1 MKEMS
6 QQNRFRY
13 ANQFVGVL
21 VLLTALIFGMA
32 FVFSGQVREW
42 LDPGGRLKVILPS
55 DGLFGLS
62 EGDAVEVL
70 GTKAGKVIRITISPD
85 EQMYAEVQIQSDMK
99 AFVRRDSTAVI
110 RKQYGV
116 AGDSFLYISRGFGEP
131 LDWKYAVITAV
142 AERAPTE
149 SIGKILDEV
158 RAKVFPIL
166 DDTQQAIRLFLAVV
180 RELQDPEGNMQQL
193 FANLNAI
200 SGKISRGE
208 GTVGR
213 LLSED
218 TLIKEVEALIS
229 QLNENIARFEPLF
242 NDLTTTVGNV
252 SKISAKFNKQS
263 QDLPEISLKLKETL
277 VSVKAVMDDLSR
289 TTPQLPRIAENMGDA
304 TDSIPVLMLQ
314 TQQVMAELEQL
325 IKQLQSSWLLGGKAG
340 QKSRVS
346 TRISPL
352 EVRP

>member
-1 MKEMS
+1 MS
-6 QQNRFRY
+6 LTYQHTRFRY
-13 ANQFVGVL
+13 ANQSVGVF
-21 VLLTALIFGMA
+21 VILTVIIFGAA
-32 FVFSGQVREW
+32 FLFSGQVREW
-42 LDPGGRLKVILPS
+42 LDPGERIKVILPS
-55 DGLFGLS
+55 EGLFGLS
-62 EGDAVEVL
+62 EGAEVHIL
-70 GTKAGKVIRITISPD
+70 GTKAGKVIRIVISPD
-85 EQMYAEVQIQSDMK
+85 QQMHADVQIQSDMK

-116 AGDSFLYISRGFGEP
+116 AGDSFLYISRGLGEP
-131 LDWKYAVITAV
+131 LDWDYAVITAV

-149 SIGKILDEV
+149 SLGEILEDV
-158 RAKVFPIL
+158 RNKVFPIL
-166 DDTQQAIRLFLAVV
+166 DDTQQAIRVFLTVV
-180 RELQDPEGNMQQL
+180 KELQDPEGNMQQL
-193 FANLNAI
+193 FANLNTI

-218 TLIKEVEALIS
+218 TLIKEMEALIS
-229 QLNENIARFEPLF
+229 QLSENIARLGPLF
-242 NDLTTTVGNV
+242 DGLETTVGNV
-252 SKISAKFNKQS
+252 SKISAKINKQS
-263 QDLPEISLKLKETL
+263 KDLPEISLKLKEVL
-277 VSVKAVMDDLSR
+277 VSVKAVMDDLGR

-325 IKQLQSSWLLGGKAG
+325 LKQLQSNWLLGGKAG

>member
-1 MKEMS
+1 LTY
-6 QQNRFRY
+6 QHTRYRY
-13 ANQFVGVL
+13 ANQAVGVF
-21 VLLTALIFGMA
+21 VILTVIIFGAA
-32 FVFSGQVREW
+32 FLFSGQVREW
-42 LDPGGRLKVILPS
+42 LDPGERLKVILPS

-62 EGDAVEVL
+62 EGSEVQIL
-70 GTKAGKVIRITISPD
+70 GTKAGKVIRIVISPD
-85 EQMYAEVQIQSDMK
+85 EQMHAEVQIQSDMT

-116 AGDSFLYISRGFGEP
+116 AGDSFLYIARGFGEP

-158 RAKVFPIL
+158 RSRVFPIL
-166 DDTQQAIRLFLAVV
+166 DDTQQTIRLFLTVV
-180 RELQDPEGNMQQL
+180 KDLQDPEGNMQQL
-193 FANLNAI
+193 FANLNTI
-200 SGKISRGE
+200 SSKISRGE

-213 LLSED
+213 LLAED
-218 TLIKEVEALIS
+218 TLIKEIEALVS
-229 QLNENIARFEPLF
+229 QLKENLARLGPLF
-242 NDLTTTVGNV
+242 DDLKTTTGNV

-263 QDLPEISLKLKETL
+263 KDLPEIALKLKEVL
-277 VSVKAVMDDLSR
+277 ISVKTVMDDLSK

-314 TQQVMAELEQL
+314 TQQVMAELEL
-325 IKQLQSSWLLGGKAG
+325 LLKQLQSNWLLGGKAG
-340 QKSRVS
+340 RKSRES

>member
-1 MKEMS
+1 VKKTS
-6 QQNRFRY
+6 HQTRFRY

-21 VLLTALIFGMA
+21 VLLAILIFGMA
-32 FVFSGQVREW
+32 FLFSGRVREW

-85 EQMYAEVQIQSDMK
+85 QQMHAEVQIQSDMK

-131 LDWKYAVITAV
+131 LDWEYAIITAV

-158 RAKVFPIL
+158 RTKVFPIL
-166 DDTQQAIRLFLAVV
+166 DDTQQAIRLFLTVV
-180 RELQDPEGNMQQL
+180 KELQDPEGNMQQL
-193 FANLNAI
+193 FANLNTI

-218 TLIKEVEALIS
+218 TLIKEIEALIS
-229 QLNENIARFEPLF
+229 RLNESIARLEPLF
-242 NDLTTTVGNV
+242 NDLKTTVGNV
-252 SKISAKFNKQS
+252 SKISAKFNKQFK
-263 QDLPEISLKLKETL
+263 DLPEISLKLKEVL
-277 VSVKAVMDDLSR
+277 VSIKAVMDDLSR
-289 TTPQLPRIAENMGDA
+289 TTPQLPRIVENMGDA

-325 IKQLQSSWLLGGKAG
+325 LKQLQSSWLLGGKTG
-340 QKSRVS
+340 PKSRVS

>member
-1 MKEMS
+1 MKETS
-6 QQNRFRY
+6 QQTRFRY

-21 VLLTALIFGMA
+21 VLLTVLIFGMA
-32 FVFSGQVREW
+32 FLFSGRVREW

-55 DGLFGLS
+55 AGLFGLS
-62 EGDAVEVL
+62 EGSAVEVL
-70 GTKAGKVIRITISPD
+70 GTKAGKVIRIVISPD
-85 EQMYAEVQIQSDMK
+85 QQMHAEVQIQSDMK
-99 AFVRRDSTAVI
+99 AFVRRDSEAVI

-116 AGDSFLYISRGFGEP
+116 AGDSFLHISRGIGEP

-142 AERAPTE
+142 ADRAPTE

-158 RAKVFPIL
+158 RTKVFPIL
-166 DDTQQAIRLFLAVV
+166 DDTQKAIHVFLTVV
-180 RELQDPEGNMQQL
+180 EELQDPEGNMQQL
-193 FANLNAI
+193 FANLNTI

-218 TLIKEVEALIS
+218 TLIKEVEALVS
-229 QLNENIARFEPLF
+229 QLTDNLGRLEPLF
-242 NDLTTTVGNV
+242 DELETTVGNI
-252 SKISAKFNKQS
+252 SKISAKINKQS
-263 QDLPEISLKLKETL
+263 GDLPELTLKLKEVL
-277 VSVKAVMDDLSR
+277 VSVKAVMDDLSK
-289 TTPQLPRIAENMGDA
+289 TTPQLPRIAENMADA

-325 IKQLQSSWLLGGKAG
+325 LKQLQSNWLLGGKAG
-340 QKSRVS
+340 RKPRES

>member
-1 MKEMS
+1 VREMS
-6 QQNRFRY
+6 QQTRFRY

-32 FVFSGQVREW
+32 ILFSGQVREW

-85 EQMYAEVQIQSDMK
+85 EQMHAEVQIQSDMK

-116 AGDSFLYISRGFGEP
+116 AGDSFLHIARGFGEP
-131 LDWKYAVITAV
+131 LDWEYAVITAV

-158 RAKVFPIL
+158 RTKVFPIL
-166 DDTQQAIRLFLAVV
+166 DDTQQAIRLFLTVV
-180 RELQDPEGNMQQL
+180 KDLQDPEGNMQQL
-193 FANLNAI
+193 FANLNTI
-200 SGKISRGE
+200 SGKISQGE

-213 LLSED
+213 LISED
-218 TLIKEVEALIS
+218 TLMKEVEALIS

-263 QDLPEISLKLKETL
+263 KDLPEITLKLKEVL

-314 TQQVMAELEQL
+314 TQQVMAELEL
-325 IKQLQSSWLLGGKAG
+325 LLKQLQSNWLLGGKAG
-340 QKSRVS
+340 RKSRES
-346 TRISPL
+346 NRISPL

>member
-1 MKEMS
+1 MKEAF
-6 QQNRFRY
+6 QQTRYRY

-21 VLLTALIFGMA
+21 VLLTVLIFGMA
-32 FVFSGQVREW
+32 FLFSGYVREW
-42 LDPGGRLKVILPS
+42 FDPGGRLKVVLPS

-62 EGDAVEVL
+62 EGDMVEVL
-70 GTKAGKVIRITISPD
+70 GTKAGRVTRIVISPD
-85 EQMYAEVQIQSDMK
+85 QQMHAEVQIQSDMK
-99 AFVRRDSTAVI
+99 AFVRHDSTAVI
-110 RKQYGV
+110 RKQFGV

-131 LDWKYAVITAV
+131 LDWEYAVITAV
-142 AERAPTE
+142 ADRAPTE
-149 SIGKILDEV
+149 SMGEILDDV
-158 RAKVFPIL
+158 RTRVFPIL
-166 DDTQQAIRLFLAVV
+166 DDTQQAISVFLTVV
-180 RELQDPEGNMQQL
+180 KELQDPEGDMQQL
-193 FANLNAI
+193 LASLNTI

-218 TLIKEVEALIS
+218 SLIKEIETLTS
-229 QLNENIARFEPLF
+229 QLNQNIARLEPLF
-242 NDLTTTVGNV
+242 NDLKTTVGNV
-252 SKISAKFNKQS
+252 SKISAKINKQS
-263 QDLPEISLKLKETL
+263 NDLPEVTLKLKEVL
-277 VSVKAVMDDLSR
+277 GSVKAVMDDLSR
-289 TTPQLPRIAENMGDA
+289 TSPQLPRIAENMGDA

-325 IKQLQSSWLLGGKAG
+325 LKQLQSSWLLGGKAG